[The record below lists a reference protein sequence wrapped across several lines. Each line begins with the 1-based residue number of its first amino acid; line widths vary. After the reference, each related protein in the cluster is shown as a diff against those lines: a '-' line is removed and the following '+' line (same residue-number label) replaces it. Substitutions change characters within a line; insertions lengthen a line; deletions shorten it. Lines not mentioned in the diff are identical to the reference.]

1 MLPQEEPPPSSAVAG
16 AAPTAVERAQSELHE
31 KRQGIAD
38 NLRNAALAND
48 KGRLQAAVRDAEA
61 AGMSHE
67 ANIGR
72 RKLATLL

>member
-1 MLPQEEPPPSSAVAG
+1 MDGRPLPPGASPSVPVDRSA
-16 AAPTAVERAQSELHE
+16 EQS
-31 KRQGIAD
+31 GCCT
-38 NLRNAALAND
+38 NSALAND
-48 KGRLQAAVRDAEA
+48 KGRLQVAVRDAEA